1 MTTLIY
7 VGDNNGC
14 IGRCDAKCYEA
25 KEDKCD
31 CVCSGRN
38 HGKGLKKALDNTKEY
53 SGEMIEEYVKSRRLK
68 DYKSLVST
76 EVFQKK
82 LF

>member
-7 VGDNNGC
+7 VGNRSGC

-31 CVCSGRN
+31 CVCGGRN
-38 HGKGLKKALDNTKEY
+38 HGKGLEKALDNTKEY
-53 SGEMIEEYVKSRRLK
+53 SEEMIEEYVKSRGLK

>member
-7 VGDNNGC
+7 VGNSSGC

-25 KEDKCD
+25 KEEKCD
-31 CVCSGRN
+31 CVCGGRN
-38 HGKGLKKALDNTKEY
+38 HGKGLEKALDNTKEY
-53 SGEMIEEYVKSRRLK
+53 SEKMIEKYVKSRGLK